1 MVLLNYAMNMLLK
14 SGHLAD
20 YILDNLGRQLLEDF
34 VFGSSKDK
42 GRDPLLQAFQCIDK
56 VLCLL
61 QLLRQLLY
69 VRSQILIILL
79 VEN

>member
-14 SGHLAD
+14 SSHLAD

-34 VFGSSKDK
+34 VFGSSQNK
-42 GRDPLLQAFQCIDK
+42 GRNPLLQAFQGIDI
-56 VLCLL
+56 VLGLL

-69 VRSQILIILL
+69 VRCQILIILL
-79 VEN
+79 IEN

>member
-14 SGHLAD
+14 SSHFAD
-20 YILDNLGRQLLEDF
+20 NILDNLWRQLLEYL
-34 VFGSSKDK
+34 VFGSSQDK
-42 GRDPLLQAFQCIDK
+42 GRDPLLQAFECIDK
-56 VLCLL
+56 VLGLL